1 MEYKEYRNEKS
12 ELHRGGGLPA
22 REFASGDKEWWVNG
36 KRHRETPLG
45 CSDGVGELPAYE
57 WANGDKAWYV
67 NGVLHRSGGLPAIER
82 ANGDKFWYFN
92 GQLHRSGGLPAI
104 DRANGDKLWHVN
116 GKLHR
121 DGGLPARE
129 WANGCKE
136 WWVNGV
142 NITSFRNKYHEV
154 HRIRAQ
160 KRIYFW
166 IIQLLYRP
174 GSDSAK
180 RLAEA
185 SWQKTLKEMEE
196 FQN

>member
-1 MEYKEYRNEKS
+1 MIYINEI
-12 ELHRGGGLPA
+12 
-22 REFASGDKEWWVNG
+22 GDRRWWVNG
-36 KRHRETPLG
+36 KRHR
-45 CSDGVGELPAYE
+45 D
-57 WANGDKAWYV
+57 
-67 NGVLHRSGGLPAIER
+67 GGLPAIEW
-82 ANGDKFWYFN
+82 A
-92 GQLHRSGGLPAI
+92 SGS
-104 DRANGDKLWHVN
+104 KEWWVN
-116 GKLHR
+116 GERHR

-129 WANGCKE
+129 RANGDKEWWVNGVRHRDGGLPAIDMANGDKSWWVNDNLHRVGGLPAIEWANGDNE

-142 NITSFRNKYHEV
+142 NITAFREKYREV

-160 KRIYFW
+160 KKIYFW
-166 IIQLLYRP
+166 IIQRLNRP